1 MSHFASLIPLFGTP
15 SQWSTDTTEKNH
27 IATFKDAYA
36 STNRAENYE
45 EQMLRYG
52 IRHDTFIQ
60 HELQSNAVLSDDD
73 DEENDNETSPW
84 VQLKSLHYTKPS
96 RHGVAIKTVLD
107 LDNLLGIDCFYAK
120 LSCFLES
127 KGLRASEAIDV
138 LAVKV
143 FHWVV
148 VTVGEFAT
156 EEQVTQTIRCTI
168 NKL

>member
-1 MSHFASLIPLFGTP
+1 MSHFASLIPLFETP

-73 DEENDNETSPW
+73 NDEENDNETLPR
-84 VQLKSLHYTKPS
+84 VQLKSLHYTKPF
-96 RHGVAIKTVLD
+96 RHGVAVKTVSD
-107 LDNLLGIDCFYAK
+107 LDNLLGIDCFYAE
-120 LSCFLES
+120 LSRFLES
-127 KGLRASEAIDV
+127 KGLKSSEAIDV
-138 LAVKV
+138 LAVEV
-143 FHWVV
+143 FHRVV
-148 VTVGEFAT
+148 VT
-156 EEQVTQTIRCTI
+156 I
-168 NKL
+168 